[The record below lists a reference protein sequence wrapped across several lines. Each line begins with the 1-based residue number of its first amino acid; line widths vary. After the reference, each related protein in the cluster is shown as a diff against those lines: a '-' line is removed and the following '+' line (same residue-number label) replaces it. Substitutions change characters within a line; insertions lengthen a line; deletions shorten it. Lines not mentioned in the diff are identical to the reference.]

1 MGLLSAIKEP
11 EKNLESGA
19 GSNLVVRLPELTLF
33 PAQVLSN
40 HIRICN
46 SLCFH
51 FVFLST
57 IFIYLFVLIML
68 GLHGCAQAFFS
79 SLHSLVAASGGYSSL
94 QCMSFSLQ

>member
-19 GSNLVVRLPELTLF
+19 GSDLVVRLPELTLF

-46 SLCFH
+46 S
-51 FVFLST
+51 VFT
-57 IFIYLFVLIML
+57 LF
-68 GLHGCAQAFFS
+68 F
-79 SLHSLVAASGGYSSL
+79 
-94 QCMSFSLQ
+94 